1 MGVSTLVYWFNK
13 LREQLED
20 VFIMCSKVTPLILLL
35 HYDNA
40 NLVLDLKSPLLLM
53 QYYVL
58 FSVFVLAYVEAY
70 ATVAYLLLKVL
81 CHAVTPIFCL
91 FWLFA
96 INFRVIGPIYLLDS
110 GLLFIGC
117 PFEIVCRKLHIFQ
130 HATENNCE

>member
-91 FWLFA
+91 FWFFA
-96 INFRVIGPIYLLDS
+96 INLRVIGPVHLLGS

-130 HATENNCE
+130 HATKNNCE

>member
-81 CHAVTPIFCL
+81 FPSITPIFCL
-91 FWLFA
+91 FWLVA
-96 INFRVIGPIYLLDS
+96 INFRVIGPHILVGFRAALHW
-110 GLLFIGC
+110 L
-117 PFEIVCRKLHIFQ
+117 PFR
-130 HATENNCE
+130 NCV